1 MSISLRDQLLQAGL
15 VTQKQV
21 EQVEQADAK
30 RRHTHQHQSKRKQ
43 TGPSPEQQRAA
54 QQAAAARAAT
64 LAREKELTRKQQEKA
79 DRKARYAEIRQL
91 IEQHRIAKPESEEH
105 FNFVHDKRVRRIP
118 ADAALRSR
126 LADGLVC
133 LVRCDGRYEL
143 VPPPIAERIGEREPK
158 ALVTLGASEEA
169 ASVDENDPYKDHVV
183 PDDLMW

>member
-1 MSISLRDQLLQAGL
+1 MSMSLRDQLLQAGL
-15 VTQKQV
+15 VSQKQV

-30 RRHTHQHQSKRKQ
+30 RRHTQQHQSKRK

-64 LAREKELTRKQQEKA
+64 LLREKEIARKQQEKV

-105 FNFVHDKRVRRIP
+105 FNFVHDARVRRIP
-118 ADAALRSR
+118 ADAALRAR
-126 LADGLVC
+126 LAEGVVC

-143 VPPPIAERIGEREPK
+143 VPPAIADRIREREPK
-158 ALVTLGASEEA
+158 AVVTLGSGAETA
-169 ASVDENDPYKDHVV
+169 PTDENDPYKDHVV